1 MTARTGQ
8 NLTSIR
14 VYLVQKIPGAK
25 KSKKYFAGNFLYI
38 VTFNVMKVLFKMLW
52 SIFKQVSRLG
62 IK

>member
-25 KSKKYFAGNFLYI
+25 KSKKYFAGNFLYRI
-38 VTFNVMKVLFKMLW
+38 TFNLMKVLFKML
-52 SIFKQVSRLG
+52 
-62 IK
+62 